1 MIASHGAR
9 LPWRSALVAVR
20 VAVFALV
27 LSSTAALAQR
37 PVKPIP
43 APNPAPGQPVPTR
56 TQPRTPRTGT
66 TTDQSRLT
74 RVTADDTLNQR
85 GRDTTATRPKLVDWA
100 PDDSVMIALL
110 GRLGYTVVRYQAN
123 VVGFSATGRMMTLT
137 GTDSARAVVERDS
150 TMLVADTIAYS
161 DSLKII
167 RANGDT
173 IVMRD
178 PTQSADV
185 LGLRE
190 LSYDVERREGRTR
203 DFSTVANSG
212 EDWKVMAHRAAFTSD
227 STNDEST
234 LYGREGMITSCL
246 DSVPHYHFMA
256 KELKRISGRTLV
268 ARSVILH
275 VQDVPVMWLPF
286 IFQDIRTGRR
296 SGILTPRVGFAELVR
311 NSPTYRRTAEN
322 LGYYFALNDYIDAQV
337 SMDWRSSARSTELD
351 PGWTRLNGELRYRWL
366 DRFMSGSLALSQNTL
381 STGSRNTA
389 VSWSHAQEFSSRTR
403 INSNLNYV
411 TSTQVQRQTI
421 INPMA
426 AIATIASQL
435 NLVRT
440 QGPFTVNLGGTQRQ
454 YPGRDQV
461 DRTFPSLNIASKPLE
476 FGNWFLMTPSFQY
489 TTQQSLNLDA
499 TGDFAYRYV
508 NNGAGL
514 DSVRLKRDQ
523 SSTSLSLAT
532 PFKILDFQV
541 QSGIRFNNVIRDYP
555 QIITVRDA
563 ADTSARI
570 DRVYAGTFDSSFDFD
585 VSVGLPQFFQGT
597 WNLAPSVTAAN
608 VDPKGFAIRTHLSNG
623 QWVTQS
629 KRISYGLSVSP
640 TVFRLYPGF
649 GRIQRFRHAITPTL
663 AYGFSPAATVPVEFL
678 AATNQVA
685 GGYLGALAQNQVIF
699 GLSTNI
705 EAKMRAPGDSADG
718 EGEKIKV
725 ATFQFTSVSWDFERQ
740 RVTGKTG
747 FSTPNFGYTFRSDLL
762 PGFDLGVDYSLF
774 QGNYLSDTAVFDP
787 YRESVRAA
795 FSLDANSALVR
806 GMARLFGIT
815 PPPLNGRAGAQQEEM
830 DGMSSTM
837 GAQQGMGA
845 ITGTRTRGA
854 VREIPTGQGF
864 TASFNVSANRQRPP
878 VGGRVAEYDPATQC
892 QAYVVGTFNY
902 DECVR
907 QATQNAGARDP
918 NDFGAS
924 GGTFYR
930 VPPTTSVGFRTSF
943 NLTPKWAASWSTMY
957 DVERSEFASQVVTL
971 QRELHDWKA
980 IFGFTQA
987 PNGNFAF
994 TFFISLKAQPEIKLD
1009 YDRAT
1014 YRPPTASRIP

>member
-1 MIASHGAR
+1 MRPGPAAR
-9 LPWRSALVAVR
+9 ALRSALLGAGI
-20 VAVFALV
+20 
-27 LSSTAALAQR
+27 ALACSATAVAGQVRER
-37 PVKPIP
+37 PRP
-43 APNPAPGQPVPTR
+43 ANNPPQGTPPVPTR
-56 TQPRTPRTGT
+56 TNPRDPSRGAAG
-66 TTDQSRLT
+66 DQSRLT
-74 RVTADDTLNQR
+74 RVTADDTLAQR
-85 GRDTTATRPKLVDWA
+85 GRDTTARPLLVDWA
-100 PDDSVMIALL
+100 PDDSVMTAL
-110 GRLGYTVVRYQAN
+110 RARVGYNVVRYQAQI
-123 VVGFSATGRMMTLT
+123 VGFSASGRLMTLT
-137 GTDSARAVVERDS
+137 GTDSTRAAVQRDS
-150 TMLVADTIAYS
+150 TMLVSRTILYS
-161 DSLKII
+161 DSLKLISA
-167 RANGDT
+167 RGDT
-173 IVMRD
+173 IIMRD
-178 PTQSADV
+178 PNQASDV
-185 LGLRE
+185 LGLGE

-212 EDWKVMAHRAAFTSD
+212 EDWKVEAHRAAFTSD
-227 STNDEST
+227 SATNQST
-234 LYGREGMITSCL
+234 VYGRNGLITSCL
-246 DSVPHYHFMA
+246 DPVPHYHFLA
-256 KELKRISGRTLV
+256 KELKRVSGRTIV
-268 ARSVILH
+268 ARPAILY
-275 VQDVPVMWLPF
+275 VQGVPVMWLPF

-311 NSPTYRRTAEN
+311 NSPTYRRTTEN
-322 LGYYFALNDYIDAQV
+322 LGYYFALNDYVDAQV
-337 SMDWRSSARSTELD
+337 SMDWRSSARATLQD
-351 PGWTRLNGELRYRWL
+351 PGWTRLNGQLNYRWL
-366 DRFMSGSLALSQNTL
+366 DRFMSGSFALSRNTL
-381 STGSRNTA
+381 STGSSNTA

-403 INSNLNYV
+403 LNSNLNYV
-411 TSTQVQRQTI
+411 TSTQVQRQTL
-421 INPMA
+421 INPYA

-435 NLVRT
+435 NLVRQ

-476 FGNWFLMTPSFQY
+476 LGKWFLMNPSFQY

-499 TGDFAYRYV
+499 TGDFAYRYL
-508 NNGAGL
+508 NTGGAL

-523 SSTSLSLAT
+523 SSTSVSLAT
-532 PFKILDFQV
+532 PFQILDFQV
-541 QSGIRFNNVIRDYP
+541 QSGFRFNNVIRDYP
-555 QIITVRDA
+555 QIITVRDP

-585 VSVGLPQFFQGT
+585 IGVGLPQFFQGT
-597 WNLAPSVTAAN
+597 WNLGPSVTAGN

-629 KRISYGLSVSP
+629 KRLSYGVSVSP
-640 TVFRLYPGF
+640 TLFHLYPGF
-649 GRIQRFRHAITPTL
+649 GRVQRFRHSITPTL
-663 AYGFSPAATVPVEFL
+663 SYSYSPAATVSSEFL

-685 GGYLGALAQNQVIF
+685 NGYLGALAQNRLTLGF
-699 GLSTNI
+699 ATNI
-705 EAKMRAPGDSADG
+705 EAKLRAPGDSADA
-718 EGEKIKV
+718 EGEKIKI
-725 ATFQFTSVSWDFERQ
+725 ASFQFTTVSWDFERQ
-740 RVTGKTG
+740 RATGKTG
-747 FSTPNFGYTFRSDLL
+747 FATDRFGYTFRSDLL

-774 QGNYLSDTAVFDP
+774 QGNFLSDTAVFDP

-795 FSLDANSALVR
+795 FSLDANSAIVR
-806 GMARLFGIT
+806 GVARLFGVT
-815 PPPLNGRAGAQQEEM
+815 PPPRNGRPGSQASGNDA
-830 DGMSSTM
+830 DGLSSTM

-864 TASFNVSANRQRPP
+864 TASFNVSANRQRQP
-878 VGGRVAEYDPATQC
+878 VGGRVVEYDAATQC
-892 QAYVVGTFNY
+892 AAYVRGTFNY

-918 NDFGAS
+918 NDFGAL

-943 NLTPKWAASWSTMY
+943 NLTPKWSAGWSTMY

-994 TFFISLKAQPEIKLD
+994 TFFISLKAQPEIKVD

-1014 YRPPTASRIP
+1014 FRPPTASRLP

>member
-1 MIASHGAR
+1 MIWRGPAAR
-9 LPWRSALVAVR
+9 ALRA
-20 VAVFALV
+20 
-27 LSSTAALAQR
+27 AALTVGVALACSATVLAAQAR
-37 PVKPIP
+37 PERPRP
-43 APNPAPGQPVPTR
+43 ANNPPQGTPQVP
-56 TQPRTPRTGT
+56 
-66 TTDQSRLT
+66 SRLT
-74 RVTADDTLNQR
+74 RVTVDDTLTQR
-85 GRDTTATRPKLVDWA
+85 GRDTTVALPKLVDWA
-100 PDDSVMIALL
+100 PDDSVMTALRA
-110 GRLGYTVVRYQAN
+110 RLGYSVVRYQAQI
-123 VVGFSATGRMMTLT
+123 VGFSASGRLMTLT
-137 GTDSARAVVERDS
+137 GTDSARAVVQRDS
-150 TMLVADTIAYS
+150 TMLVADSIAYS
-161 DSLKII
+161 DSLKMI
-167 RANGDT
+167 RAKGDT
-173 IVMRD
+173 IIMRD
-178 PTQSADV
+178 PNQSSDV
-185 LGLRE
+185 IGRGE
-190 LSYDVERREGRTR
+190 LTYDVGRREGRTR

-212 EDWKVMAHRAAFTSD
+212 EDWKVEAHRAAFTSD
-227 STNDEST
+227 STNNEST
-234 LYGREGMITSCL
+234 VYGRDGLITSCL
-246 DSVPHYHFMA
+246 DSVPHYHFLA
-256 KELKRISGRTLV
+256 KELKRVSGRTIV
-268 ARSVILH
+268 ARPAILY
-275 VQDVPVMWLPF
+275 VQGVPVMWLPF

-311 NSPTYRRTAEN
+311 NSPTYRRTTEN

-337 SMDWRSSARSTELD
+337 SMDWRSSARATLQD

-366 DRFMSGSLALSQNTL
+366 DRFMSGSLALSRNTL
-381 STGSRNTA
+381 STGSNNTA
-389 VSWSHAQEFSSRTR
+389 VSWSHAQEFSSQTR
-403 INSNLNYV
+403 LNSNLNYV

-421 INPMA
+421 INPYA

-435 NLVRT
+435 NLVRQ

-461 DRTFPSLNIASKPLE
+461 DRTFPSLNVASKPLE
-476 FGNWFLMTPSFQY
+476 LGKWFLMNPSFQY

-508 NNGAGL
+508 NTGGGL
-514 DSVRLKRDQ
+514 DSLRLKRDQ
-523 SSTSLSLAT
+523 SSTNVTLGT
-532 PFKILDFQV
+532 PFKIFDFQV
-541 QSGIRFNNVIRDYP
+541 QNGFRFSNVIRDYP
-555 QIITVRDA
+555 QIITVRDP

-570 DRVYAGTFDSSFDFD
+570 DRVYAGTFDSAFDFD
-585 VSVGLPQFFQGT
+585 VGVGLPQFFAGT
-597 WNLAPSVTAAN
+597 WNVGPSVTAAN

-629 KRISYGLSVSP
+629 KRLSYGVSVSP
-640 TVFRLYPGF
+640 TLFHLYPGF
-649 GRIQRFRHAITPTL
+649 GRVQRFRHAITPTL
-663 AYGFSPAATVPVEFL
+663 SYSYSPSATVSDEFL

-685 GGYLGALAQNQVIF
+685 NGYLGALAQNRLTLGF
-699 GLSTNI
+699 STNI
-705 EAKMRAPGDSADG
+705 EAKLRAPGDSADA
-718 EGEKIKV
+718 EGEKIKI
-725 ATFQFTSVSWDFERQ
+725 ATFQFTTVSWDFERQ

-747 FSTPNFGYTFRSDLL
+747 FATDRFGYTFRSDLL

-774 QGNYLSDTAVFDP
+774 QGNFLSDTALFDP

-795 FSLDANSALVR
+795 FSLDANSAIVR
-806 GMARLFGIT
+806 GVARLFGVT
-815 PPPLNGRAGAQQEEM
+815 PPPKNGRSGSQAAANND
-830 DGMSSTM
+830 DGLSSTM

-864 TASFNVSANRQRPP
+864 TASFNVSANRQRQP
-878 VGGRVAEYDPATQC
+878 VGGRVVQYDAATQC
-892 QAYVVGTFNY
+892 VAYLPGTFNY

-943 NLTPKWAASWSTMY
+943 NLTPKWSAGWSTMY

-1014 YRPPTASRIP
+1014 FRPPTASRIP